1 MQKGVCPYKYVDEWK
16 KFNETMLPAKE
27 KFYSH
32 LNMKDIT
39 DPDYAHAKRVCKD
52 FEIKILGE
60 HYDWYVQ
67 CDASSIADV
76 FENFRNMSVNICE
89 LKPAKFL
96 SAPELAW
103 QEVFKKTKVK
113 LNLLSDIDM
122 LLMVEKLLLLLTLFN
137 VKIKIMAII
146 QKIANQHRLKKYSRR
161 NVSLYI

>member
-1 MQKGVCPYKYVDEWK
+1 MQKGVCPYKYIDDSK

-32 LNMKDIT
+32 LNMEDTT
-39 DPDYAHAKRVCKD
+39 DPDYAHTKRVCKD

-67 CDASSIADV
+67 CDTLLIDDV
-76 FENFRNMSVNICE
+76 FENFRNMSVE
-89 LKPAKFL
+89 LNPAKFL
-96 SAPELAW
+96 SAPELAS

-122 LLMVEKLLLLLTLFN
+122 LLMVEKLLLLLLTLFN
-137 VKIKIMAII
+137 VKIKIVAII
-146 QKIANQHRLKKYSRR
+146 QKIAN
-161 NVSLYI
+161 

>member
-1 MQKGVCPYKYVDEWK
+1 MQKGVCPYKYIDDSK

-32 LNMKDIT
+32 LNMEDTT
-39 DPDYAHAKRVCKD
+39 DPDYAHTKRVCKD

-67 CDASSIADV
+67 CDTLLIDDV
-76 FENFRNMSVNICE
+76 FENFRNMSVNIYE
-89 LKPAKFL
+89 LNHAKFL
-96 SAPELAW
+96 SAPELAS

-122 LLMVEKLLLLLTLFN
+122 LLMVEKLLLLLLTLFN
-137 VKIKIMAII
+137 VKIKIVAII
-146 QKIANQHRLKKYSRR
+146 QKIAN
-161 NVSLYI
+161 